1 MWPKCLYVAFGK
13 QDRSVWWVLKEKKKR
28 SKVLTQYPCLP
39 PQKWP
44 IFLTPLRNIPKIKG
58 AVTVNPLGND
68 FQRITYLIVLV
79 SLKKTTA
86 TTITQKIVGSYLTP
100 LFRSRVRFKI
110 ICQESS
116 DIVDSSLQR
125 NNIQSGTDIIYT
137 RWFHSSS
144 GTSSQNSF
152 RTPSSFATSLNTC
165 QMIMSCCPL
174 ILLKVFLRWNS
185 FVLQKVSPFSKHTD
199 STLPIT
205 ASTPFVWTFSSYTQ
219 SLKGDFKFWR
229 ALSSWSGAFWRASRK
244 AAF

>member
-1 MWPKCLYVAFGK
+1 MTLYLGNVKEVSNFIKHHRPKRLYVAFGK

-39 PQKWP
+39 PQKKP

-100 LFRSRVRFKI
+100 LFPSRVRFKI

-116 DIVDSSLQR
+116 DIGDSSLQR
-125 NNIQSGTDIIYT
+125 SNIQSGTVIICT

-144 GTSSQNSF
+144 GTSLQNAF

-165 QMIMSCCPL
+165 QMSSCPL
-174 ILLKVFLRWNS
+174 IPLNVFLRWNRQ
-185 FVLQKVSPFSKHTD
+185 LCATKGFS
-199 STLPIT
+199 L
-205 ASTPFVWTFSSYTQ
+205 
-219 SLKGDFKFWR
+219 L
-229 ALSSWSGAFWRASRK
+229 
-244 AAF
+244 